1 MIFQWFWVPAP
12 ARAGGREYPGNT
24 AATPRLREA
33 VGGSARTRRDGLL
46 WSRVEVEGTRWG
58 QKRRARYRK
67 LKKTLLAP
75 ASQRVTKK
83 HYVDGDSQKVE
94 FWTRERRE
102 KLLIQEFIRFW
113 PINWR
118 KWVASGPTSSRAS
131 HQDDGSMLHKL
142 PQINNNLDNN
152 VDGKGTKIFCR
163 AGPKF

>member
-33 VGGSARTRRDGLL
+33 VGGSARTLRDALL

-67 LKKTLLAP
+67 LKKNLLAP

-83 HYVDGDSQKVE
+83 HYVDGDSQKKSNFGHE
-94 FWTRERRE
+94 IDEENHWSWNSSGFG
-102 KLLIQEFIRFW
+102 RFW
-113 PINWR
+113 ARNWR

-131 HQDDGSMLHKL
+131 HQDDGSMY
-142 PQINNNLDNN
+142 PQTPSN
-152 VDGKGTKIFCR
+152 
-163 AGPKF
+163 